1 MYSKEVM
8 TMIKNYFKMLKRE
21 FAGYNFGRLIKDLLA
36 GLTVAAVALP
46 LALAFGVASG
56 ADAASGLVTAIIAGV
71 VISALAGA
79 SFQISGP
86 TGAMSAVL
94 IGIVAQH
101 SLQGVFLVCFIA
113 GLILLLCGIFK
124 LGKLVALIPRPVI
137 TGFTSGIAVIIAL
150 GQVDNFFGTASEG
163 ESAVQ
168 KLASYGELG
177 FKPHLMTVI
186 LGLIVVAIMIV
197 WPKKWNAKV
206 PSSLVGIIVSTA
218 AYAVLRAVFKADGDM
233 KVMIDGVKTVGEI
246 PKTLFLDTRFSF
258 AQIDLSAIG
267 SLISPAITV
276 AALGM
281 IESLLCGA
289 SASRM
294 KNEPFDANIELI
306 AQGAGNMLIPFF
318 GGVPATAAI
327 ARTSVAIKS
336 GAQTRLTGIFH
347 ALWLVAAMF
356 LLGGV
361 MAMVPMSALG
371 GVLIVT
377 AWRMNEWHAIKF
389 MFKKKFIGAILQF
402 LITMIA
408 TVVFDLTVAIVI
420 GIVFSILVF
429 VKNAARLKVEISD
442 VDESR
447 IARIGKDKD
456 TVGDISVMYVTGN
469 IFFANVKTLTDSVSN
484 MPKCEKVIISLRGV
498 PDIDIT
504 AIETVGEMC
513 EELKDKGIKTVFCGL
528 NESVELVFRK
538 SGVYETVGEGSFFI
552 NLDKALLADKE

>member
-1 MYSKEVM
+1 MV
-8 TMIKNYFKMLKRE
+8 KNYIKMLKRE
-21 FAGYNFGRLIKDLLA
+21 FAGYNGGRLIKDLLA

-113 GLILLLCGIFK
+113 GVILLLCGIFK

-150 GQVDNFFGTASEG
+150 GQVDNFFGTVSKG
-163 ESAVQ
+163 ESAVE
-168 KLASYGELG
+168 KLISYGSLG
-177 FKPHLMTVI
+177 FKPHLMTVL
-186 LGLIVVAIMIV
+186 LGLIVVVIMLI

-206 PSSLVGIIVSTA
+206 PSSLVGIIVSTVV
-218 AYAVLRAVFKADGDM
+218 YVIFRF
-233 KVMIDGVKTVGEI
+233 DGVATVGEI
-246 PKTLFLDTRFSF
+246 PKTLFLETRFSF
-258 AQIDLSAIG
+258 TEIDFSAIG
-267 SLISPAITV
+267 ALIPSAITV

-347 ALWLVAAMF
+347 ALWLIAAMF

-361 MAMVPMSALG
+361 MALVPMSALG

-389 MFKKKFIGAILQF
+389 MFKKKFISAILQF

-420 GIVFSILVF
+420 GVVFSILVF
-429 VKNAARLKVEISD
+429 VKNATHLKVEISD

-447 IARIGKDKD
+447 IVGRTDPEADLGE
-456 TVGDISVMYVTGN
+456 TVVMYVTGN
-469 IFFANVKTLTDSVSN
+469 IFFANVKTLTDAAEGL
-484 MPKCEKVIISLRGV
+484 PECAEVIISLRGA
-498 PDIDIT
+498 PYIDIT
-504 AIETVGEMC
+504 AIEAVGEMC
-513 EELKDKGIKTVFCGL
+513 EELNTKGVDILFCGL
-528 NESVELVFRK
+528 NESVERVFKK
-538 SGVYETVGEGSFFI
+538 SGVYEKIGADRFYKNV
-552 NLDKALLADKE
+552 DKALLSHKAK

>member
-1 MYSKEVM
+1 ML
-8 TMIKNYFKMLKRE
+8 KNYFQMLKRE
-21 FAGYNFGRLIKDLLA
+21 FAGYSGGKLVKDLLA

-56 ADAASGLVTAIIAGV
+56 ATAAAGLITAIIAGI
-71 VISALAGA
+71 VISALSGA

-94 IGIVAQH
+94 ITIAANPNIG
-101 SLQGVFLVCFIA
+101 LKGVFLVCFIA
-113 GLILLLCGIFK
+113 GVILLVCGIFK

-137 TGFTSGIAVIIAL
+137 TGFTSGIAIIIAL

-163 ESAVQ
+163 ETAVE
-168 KLASYGELG
+168 KLLSYGELG
-177 FKPHLMTVI
+177 FKPHLWTVL
-186 LGLIVVAIMIV
+186 LGLLVIAIMLV
-197 WPKKWNAKV
+197 WPKKWNAKI
-206 PSSLVGIIVSTA
+206 PSSLVGIIVATVV
-218 AYAVLRAVFKADGDM
+218 YVIFRFE
-233 KVMIDGVKTVGEI
+233 GVATVGEI
-246 PKTLFLDTRFSF
+246 PKTLFLSDRLSFSGLNKDM
-258 AQIDLSAIG
+258 IITLLPSAV
-267 SLISPAITV
+267 TV

-294 KNEPFDANIELI
+294 KNEPFDANIELFGQ
-306 AQGAGNMLIPFF
+306 AAGNIIIPLF

-361 MAMVPMSALG
+361 MALIPMPALA
-371 GVLIVT
+371 GVLMVT
-377 AWRMNEWHAIKF
+377 AWRMNEWHAIRF
-389 MFKKKFIGAILQF
+389 IFKKKFIGAILQF

-408 TVVFDLTVAIVI
+408 TVVFDLTIAIVI

-429 VKNAARLKVEISD
+429 VKNAAHLNIEISD

-447 IARIGKDKD
+447 IVDGSEDGTD
-456 TVGDISVMYVTGN
+456 YDGTVVMYVTGN
-469 IFFANVKTLTDSVSN
+469 IFFANINTLANEAKKLPTRCN
-484 MPKCEKVIISLRGV
+484 EVIISLRGV
-498 PDIDIT
+498 PDVDIT
-504 AIETVGEMC
+504 SIETIGEIC
-513 EELKDKGIKTVFCGL
+513 GELHENGIRVLFCGL
-528 NESVELVFRK
+528 NGDVEVVFKK
-538 SGVYETVGEGSFFI
+538 SGVWEELGEDCFYK
-552 NLDKALLADKE
+552 NVDKALLSHRTHN